1 MDNSFDSWKIAFL
14 LPSRT
19 NQFGVAS
26 EVSVCTLQW
35 LNELLNYG
43 VKADLTLASEH
54 SLCMLETG
62 PAAASSTELLLS
74 SREAAMRCHREQSTA
89 RGACPG
95 EGPARGSAGCP
106 RGAAG
111 ASPPQPELLLTAGT
125 SPQPCHK
132 SMLLAAI

>member
-26 EVSVCTLQW
+26 EVSACTLQW

-62 PAAASSTELLLS
+62 PAAASSTELLLC
-74 SREAAMRCHREQSTA
+74 SREAATHCHREQSTA

-111 ASPPQPELLLTAGT
+111 ASPQPELLLTAGA
-125 SPQPCHK
+125 SPQPCRK

>member
-1 MDNSFDSWKIAFL
+1 MDNTFDSWKIAFL

-26 EVSVCTLQW
+26 EVLVCTLQW
-35 LNELLNYG
+35 LNELLSYG

-54 SLCMLETG
+54 GLCILETG
-62 PAAASSTELLLS
+62 PAAAGNTKLLLS
-74 SREAAMRCHREQSTA
+74 SREAATRYHREQRSA

-95 EGPARGSAGCP
+95 EGPARGSAGCQ

-111 ASPPQPELLLTAGT
+111 VSPPQPRALP
-125 SPQPCHK
+125 SCC
-132 SMLLAAI
+132 